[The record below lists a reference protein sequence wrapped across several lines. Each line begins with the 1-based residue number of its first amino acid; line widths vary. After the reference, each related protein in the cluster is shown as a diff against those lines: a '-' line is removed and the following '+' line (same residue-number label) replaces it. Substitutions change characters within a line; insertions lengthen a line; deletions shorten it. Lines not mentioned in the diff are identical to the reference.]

1 MGIRWIKAI
10 ITIMSLVISVAIH
23 AQALFITPLDF
34 KINKS
39 CNAYDSIKKESNP
52 AALQA
57 GEMYIAFGE
66 NKAAGATHS
75 YIEVEGRKKW
85 VKLECGSYINSK
97 SDFKASPKTSSDN
110 TAGNKN
116 STACLKFFDNENNP
130 VKTGT
135 GFKDLTPP
143 APALNKFDKDVLNLC
158 GIPGKVTTAEQF
170 KSLMKSNPDV
180 LESLFEF
187 TDGKVFQ
194 EKSKHKNINN
204 YLDDLTNAWYSL
216 HAFDHIFCGEK
227 SGRSIGG
234 LHFHGRYQQ
243 LESTNEICRMNN
255 FSSNEVI
262 DGTVYS
268 MGVEMKLPNNEII
281 RHSIKG
287 YGLTLNASDILL
299 SATKAFSEN
308 PTSNNNSEHC
318 ILTLNDG
325 DALYD
330 MVFVRRSNGIRTY
343 YPDATPDKNKP
354 CKRAILLN
362 Q

>member
-1 MGIRWIKAI
+1 MGIRWIKAV
-10 ITIMSLVISVAIH
+10 ITLLSLGVSVAIH
-23 AQALFITPLDF
+23 AQALFSVPQDF

-39 CNAYDSIKKESNP
+39 CNAYDSIKKENNP
-52 AALQA
+52 ASLQA
-57 GEMYIAFGE
+57 GETYISVGE

-75 YIEVEGRKKW
+75 YIEIDGRKKW

-97 SDFKASPKTSSDN
+97 PDFKTSPKAGNGN
-110 TAGNKN
+110 TTGNKN
-116 STACLKFFDNENNP
+116 STTCLKFFDNENNP

-143 APALNKFDKDVLNLC
+143 APPLNKFDKDVLNFC
-158 GIPGKVTTAEQF
+158 GAPGKITTAEGF

-180 LESLFEF
+180 LKNLFGF

-194 EKSKHKNINN
+194 EKSKHTNINN
-204 YLDDLTNAWYSL
+204 YLDDLTDAWYSL

-243 LESTNEICRMNN
+243 LESSREICRMNN

-262 DGTVYS
+262 DGSVYS
-268 MGVEMKLPNNEII
+268 MGVEMKLPNNEIV

-287 YGLTLNASDILL
+287 YGLTLNASDMLL

-308 PTSNNNSEHC
+308 HTNSNKSEHC
-318 ILTLNDG
+318 ILRLNDG
-325 DALYD
+325 DTIYD
-330 MVFVRRSNGIRTY
+330 MVFVRRNNGIRTY

-354 CKRAILLN
+354 CKKAISLN